1 MPTSIPN
8 FLLKKLYVKGSFKN
22 TANGFQISLNNV
34 LAPGTILGVSPLQI
48 DGRNVP
54 LDQIEIIV
62 GNDPPIRANEISTKS
77 PRTFPINARATFT
90 VKDQPLTPGPHR
102 LTVQFN
108 TKEVGELKIDAEDTI
123 E

>member
-1 MPTSIPN
+1 MPTLIPS

-22 TANGFQISLNNV
+22 TPNGFQISLNNI
-34 LAPGTILGVSPLQI
+34 LAPGTILGISPMQI

-54 LDQIEIIV
+54 LEQIQIIV
-62 GNDPPIRANEISTKS
+62 DNEPPMRASDITMKS
-77 PRTFPINARATFT
+77 PRTFPLNGTATFNII
-90 VKDQPLTPGPHR
+90 DQPLTPGPHR

-108 TKEVGELKIDAEDTI
+108 TKEVGELKIDADDKI

>member
-1 MPTSIPN
+1 MPTLVPS

-22 TANGFQISLNNV
+22 TANGFQLSLTNI
-34 LAPGTILGVSPLQI
+34 LAPGTILGISPLQI

-54 LDQIEIIV
+54 LEQIQIIV
-62 GNDPPIRANEISTKS
+62 GNEPPIRASDITMKS
-77 PRTFPINARATFT
+77 PRTFPLNAIATFN
-90 VKDQPLTPGPHR
+90 VIDQPLTPGPHR

-108 TKEVGELKIDAEDTI
+108 TKEVGELKIDAEDKI

>member
-1 MPTSIPN
+1 MPTVIPS

-22 TANGFQISLNNV
+22 TANGFQISLNNI
-34 LAPGTILGVSPLQI
+34 LAPGTILGISPLQI

-54 LDQIEIIV
+54 LDQIEIVV
-62 GNDPPIRANEISTKS
+62 GNEAPMRASDITPKS
-77 PRTFPINARATFT
+77 PKTFPINALATFN
-90 VKDQPLTPGPHR
+90 VQDQPLTPGPHR

-108 TKEVGELKIDAEDTI
+108 TKEVGELKIDAEDKI

>member
-1 MPTSIPN
+1 MPTMIPS

-22 TANGFQISLNNV
+22 TADGFQISLHNI
-34 LAPGTILGVSPLQI
+34 LAPGTILGISPLQI

-54 LDQIEIIV
+54 LDQIEITV
-62 GNDPPIRANEISTKS
+62 GNESPICASDITTSS
-77 PRTFPINARATFT
+77 PRTFPINATAMFN

-108 TKEVGELKIDAEDTI
+108 TKEVGELKIDAEDKI